1 MKHCAKAVSA
11 LLRFRE
17 AAMHLSH
24 SILSYFSKFGQKKP
38 DTEFMPEV
46 DGTMLEDSPRL
57 ARITVWVACLLLLTA
72 LGWAKF
78 AVLDEVTMGEGKAI
92 PSSKIQVIQNLEGG
106 IVAEIFVREGQLVNK
121 GDILLRLDDTRFISN
136 RGESDADRMSLTA
149 RLIRLQ
155 AEAEGK
161 ELVMPAEI
169 VEKTPQLAKD
179 ETALYESR
187 QQRLQSEQ
195 RTLNEQLRQ
204 KTQELAEFSSK
215 QQQYRSSLALIQ
227 QELNMSQPLVSTGAI
242 SEVEILRLRRSAVEM
257 RGEMDATTLAIP
269 RAEAAVSEIKSKMQ
283 ESEYAFRSDAFKELN
298 EVRTQLQKLTAT
310 SVAIEDRVS
319 RTTVMSPVHGII
331 KQLKVNTIGG
341 VVQPGSDLLEIVPLE
356 NNLLIEAKVRP
367 QDVAF
372 LHPGQKAM
380 VKFSAYDYTI
390 YGGLKANL
398 ELISADTITDDKGN
412 SFYLIQVRTE
422 KNHLGTDEHPLLIIP
437 GMIATVDI
445 ITGQK
450 SVLDYLLKPVLKART
465 EALRER

>member
-1 MKHCAKAVSA
+1 MELSQS
-11 LLRFRE
+11 LREYVTQWR
-17 AAMHLSH
+17 
-24 SILSYFSKFGQKKP
+24 QKP

-46 DGTMLEDSPRL
+46 DGTLLEDSPTL
-57 ARITVWVACLLLLTA
+57 ARITVWLVSLLLLTA
-72 LGWAKF
+72 LVWAKF
-78 AVLDEVTMGEGKAI
+78 AVLEEVTMGEGKAI

-121 GDILLRLDDTRFISN
+121 GDVLLRLDDTRFLSN
-136 RGESDADRMSLTA
+136 RGESDADRMALTA
-149 RLIRLQ
+149 RLERLQ
-155 AEAEGK
+155 AEASGRPLE
-161 ELVMPAEI
+161 MPAEI
-169 VEKTPQLAKD
+169 TLKAPQLVED
-179 ETALYESR
+179 ELALYNSR
-187 QQRLQSEQ
+187 QDRLHSEQ

-215 QQQYRSSLALIQ
+215 QQQYRSSLGLIQ
-227 QELNMSQPLVSTGAI
+227 QELNMSQPLVSSGAI

-257 RGEMDATTLAIP
+257 RGSLDATTLAIP
-269 RAEAAVSEIKSKMQ
+269 RAQAGISEIKSKME
-283 ESEYAFRSDAFKELN
+283 ESELAFRSDAFKELN
-298 EVRTQLQKLTAT
+298 EVRTELQKITA
-310 SVAIEDRVS
+310 SSLAIEDRVS
-319 RTTVMSPVHGII
+319 RTTVQSPVHGII

-356 NNLLIEAKVRP
+356 DNLLIEAKVRP

-398 ELISADTITDDKGN
+398 ELISADTITDEEGN
-412 SFYLIQVRTE
+412 SFYLIQVRTN
-422 KNHLGTDEHPLLIIP
+422 KNHLGSDAHPLLIIP

-445 ITGQK
+445 ITGEK
-450 SVLDYLLKPVLKART
+450 SVLDYLLKPVLKARA